1 MPRPRKP
8 TGLHLVQG
16 TLRTTRHRDR
26 QNEPEIIEPLGGP
39 PQGWPIEAKLLWAEL
54 ADLIPPGVATK
65 ADRVIFETLLR
76 LVAKMR
82 EGPEAMTPALASQ
95 IRTACAVF
103 GMTPADRSR
112 VSAPRL
118 PESNPFAMLDS

>member
-8 TGLHLVQG
+8 TKLHVVQG

-26 QNEPEIIEPLGGP
+26 QNEPEVIEPLGGP
-39 PQGWPIEAKLLWAEL
+39 PKEWAIEAKVLWAEL
-54 ADLIPPGVATK
+54 ANLIPPGVAAK
-65 ADRVIFETLLR
+65 ADRVMFETLLR

-95 IRTACAVF
+95 IRTACSVF

-112 VSAPRL
+112 VSVPRL
-118 PESNPFAMLDS
+118 PEDNPFAKLD